1 MFFTLEMVI
10 EESSVG
16 VKKYQVKNLAMS
28 AAVVILRYCN
38 IAILRQ
44 QQLKILNKSY
54 IHTPFCPI
62 FARSSNVAFKQSI

>member
-28 AAVVILRYCN
+28 AAWR
-38 IAILRQ
+38 
-44 QQLKILNKSY
+44 
-54 IHTPFCPI
+54 
-62 FARSSNVAFKQSI
+62 